1 MSHHNHQHH
10 SPQDE
15 QTLSGIKTAFFLNLG
30 FSIIELVGGFWTNSM
45 AILTDA
51 LHDFGDSLAM
61 ALAWFF
67 QKLSHKKR
75 NIKFSFGYRR
85 FSLLGAI
92 INSVVLLTSSI
103 IVIIAA
109 VGRIIAPQQ
118 SDAKG
123 MLILAILGLGING
136 LAILKL
142 RKGKGLNARTVML
155 HLLEDVLG
163 WAAVLVGSVV
173 MIFVDVPIL
182 DPILSLGIAVFILY
196 NVVRNLKNSFYIIL
210 QGVPQG
216 IDIEQMKSCITATPN
231 VLDVHDLHIWSL
243 DDDYVVMSA
252 HIVVDTED
260 HDIASQIKKDIRREL
275 LEQHVNHVTLELE
288 FHQEDCDK
296 KCEDI

>member
-1 MSHHNHQHH
+1 
-10 SPQDE
+10 
-15 QTLSGIKTAFFLNLG
+15 LG
-30 FSIIELVGGFWTNSM
+30 FSIIELIGGFLTNSI

-75 NIKFSFGYRR
+75 NAKFSFGYRR

-92 INSVVLLTSSI
+92 INSVVLLTGSI
-103 IVIIAA
+103 IMIIGA

-123 MLILAILGLGING
+123 MLILAVLGLVING

-142 RKGKGLNARTVML
+142 RKGKGLNARAVLL

-163 WAAVLVGSVV
+163 WAAVLVGSIV

-210 QGVPQG
+210 QAVPQG
-216 IDIEQMKSCITATPN
+216 IDIEQIKNCITVVPN
-231 VLDVHDLHIWSL
+231 VLAVHDIHIWSL

-252 HIVVDTED
+252 HIVVGTED
-260 HDIASQIKKDIRREL
+260 HDIASQIKKDIRSNL
-275 LEQHVNHVTLELE
+275 LARHVNHVTLELE
-288 FHQEDCDK
+288 FHQEDCDRM
-296 KCEDI
+296 CEDI

>member
-1 MSHHNHQHH
+1 MAHHNHQHH
-10 SPQDE
+10 SPCEE
-15 QTLSGIKTAFFLNLG
+15 QTLSSIKTAFFLNLG
-30 FSIIELVGGFWTNSM
+30 FSIIELIGGFWTNSI

-61 ALAWFF
+61 AMAWFF

-75 NIKFSFGYRR
+75 NAKFSFGYRR

-92 INSVVLLTSSI
+92 INSVVLLTSSV
-103 IVIIAA
+103 IVIIGA
-109 VGRIIAPQQ
+109 VGRLIEPQQ

-123 MLILAILGLGING
+123 MLILAILGLVING

-163 WAAVLVGSVV
+163 WAAVLVGSIV
-173 MIFVDVPIL
+173 MIFVNVPIL

-196 NVVRNLKNSFYIIL
+196 NVVRNLRNSFYIIL
-210 QGVPQG
+210 QGVPQS
-216 IDIEQMKSCITATPN
+216 IDIEQIKGCITVTPN
-231 VLDVHDLHIWSL
+231 VLAVHDIHIWSL

-252 HIVVDTED
+252 HIVVDTEN
-260 HDIASQIKKDIRREL
+260 HDIASQIKKDIRSKL
-275 LEQHVNHVTLELE
+275 LTQHINHITLELE

-296 KCEDI
+296 RCEDI